1 MSEQNKALSRR
12 FMEEIWNKGNVAAID
27 ELYSPDYVS
36 HNNPPGVPGGVE
48 GVKVFTSL
56 YKNAFPDTQLT
67 IEEQVAEGDLVVT
80 RWTAKGTHKGELMG
94 IPATGKQITVTGIG
108 IDRIANGRIVEG
120 WGEFD
125 QLGMMQQ
132 LGVVPEMS
140 QQS

>member
-1 MSEQNKALSRR
+1 MTKENKALSRR
-12 FMEEIWNKGNVAAID
+12 VLEELWHKGNMAAID

-36 HNNPPGVPGGVE
+36 HNDRGFPSGLE
-48 GVKVFTSL
+48 GVRVFTGM
-56 YKNAFPDTQLT
+56 YKNAFPDTRIT

-80 RWTAKGTHKGELMG
+80 RWSAKGTHKGELMG
-94 IPATGKQITVTGIG
+94 IPATGKQVTVTGIG
-108 IDRIANGRIVEG
+108 IDRIVNGRIVEG

-132 LGVVPEMS
+132 LGVIPEMS